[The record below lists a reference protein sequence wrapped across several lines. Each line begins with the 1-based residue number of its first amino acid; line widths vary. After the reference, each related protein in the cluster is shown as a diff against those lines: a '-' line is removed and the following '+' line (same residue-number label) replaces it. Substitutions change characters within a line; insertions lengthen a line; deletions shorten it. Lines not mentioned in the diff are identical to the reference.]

1 MLQFLPPPTVA
12 LRANSLV
19 VANVDKMRQHMRR
32 LKSDEFSCYSAGT
45 TPSCC
50 LGAEILI
57 TSSQEADGERLP
69 VPVCTVTSMEDR
81 QTGSLLL
88 LALALS
94 FGYYTLWTLVMV
106 SYLFAS
112 L

>member
-1 MLQFLPPPTVA
+1 
-12 LRANSLV
+12 
-19 VANVDKMRQHMRR
+19 
-32 LKSDEFSCYSAGT
+32 
-45 TPSCC
+45 
-50 LGAEILI
+50 
-57 TSSQEADGERLP
+57 
-69 VPVCTVTSMEDR
+69 MEDR